1 MRDDDEDLQLGL
13 LEAIKIVLVYTTE
26 QVEMWKSKP
35 SPASH
40 GAIVTIT
47 EILERLTEA
56 AFKIEIDLTKGGG
69 K

>member
-1 MRDDDEDLQLGL
+1 MPSLLGGL
-13 LEAIKIVLVYTTE
+13 KRNPWLRVN
-26 QVEMWKSKP
+26 
-35 SPASH
+35 
-40 GAIVTIT
+40 AIVTIT